1 MVGLLGC
8 EGMLLTHV
16 QLAIH
21 QYPQVF
27 FDRATLNP
35 FIPQLVLV
43 VRVASTQVQ
52 DLAFELVKPHEVHL
66 GPLLKPV

>member
-1 MVGLLGC
+1 
-8 EGMLLTHV
+8 V

-27 FDRATLNP
+27 FSRVALSP

-43 VRVASTQVQ
+43 IGVASTQVQ
-52 DLAFELVKPHEVHL
+52 DLAFEFDEPHKVHL
-66 GPLLKPV
+66 GPLLEPAKVPLET